1 LDLLVRFWLLTLLVF
16 IGLHMSA
23 QLVRRVKQ
31 VLKAQLAL
39 LDHAVLQDSLVQLLQ
54 LLVLLVL
61 KDRKVLLVSLVRSAR
76 KVLKARLDS
85 LVR

>member
-1 LDLLVRFWLLTLLVF
+1 
-16 IGLHMSA
+16 MSA